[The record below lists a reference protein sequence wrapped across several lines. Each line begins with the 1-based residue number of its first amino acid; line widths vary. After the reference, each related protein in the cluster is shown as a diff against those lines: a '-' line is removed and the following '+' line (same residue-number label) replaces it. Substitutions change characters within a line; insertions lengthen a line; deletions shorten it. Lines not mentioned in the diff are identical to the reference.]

1 MKESEVIIER
11 IRLINQKVQHLEL
24 AVDPALARV
33 KPGQSLL
40 ARTHDTYNPYL
51 PEQWWP
57 IGLMN
62 GRLLV
67 ERPSSERYDTGQV
80 VMVLGLVGNP
90 FLFRRTLR
98 NVMLLAYDTAPTPL
112 LMTIPWL
119 LGNSVSVT
127 LVLLGEATQY
137 DTKHLPP
144 QVEILTGDEQLNWA
158 NQVMTVGW
166 ADQVFAVVNRSD
178 ENAYFLR
185 LLERMRDLRNDIPS
199 NYLFGVFQPAV
210 ACAAGACHACMLA
223 MREGTKL
230 ACTEGPA
237 FDLTQVLL
245 K

>member
-1 MKESEVIIER
+1 MKETEAIIER

-24 AVDPALARV
+24 AVDPSLARV
-33 KPGQSLL
+33 KPGQSIL
-40 ARTHDTYNPYL
+40 ARPHATWNPYL
-51 PEQWWP
+51 PDQWWP
-57 IGLMN
+57 VGLSG
-62 GRLLV
+62 GRVVV
-67 ERPSSERYDTGQV
+67 ERPSTERYDTGQV
-80 VMVLGLVGNP
+80 ITMLGLVGNP

-112 LMTIPWL
+112 LMTVPWL
-119 LGNSVSVT
+119 LGNKVSVT
-127 LVLLGEATQY
+127 LVLVGAARQYNTQ
-137 DTKHLPP
+137 HLPEE
-144 QVEILTGDEQLNWA
+144 VEVIQGDDPLNWA

-178 ENAYFLR
+178 ETANFLR
-185 LLERMRDLRNDIPS
+185 LLERMRELRNDIPA
-199 NYLFGVFQPAV
+199 NYLFGVFQPEV